1 MIPCALRLRRW
12 LPILLLFCF
21 SAATLTAQTAPPAAR
36 PCLLNSERGEVAD
49 CLITAPDGTRMV
61 AHRYLRDLKFYRGGL
76 ALIRASEGWLYVNRK
91 GRVVLDGIALFDG
104 APDLFREGLV
114 RIQKDGK
121 LGYAD
126 HKGRV
131 VITPSY
137 DGALSFDRHR
147 AEVCRQCT
155 LVCADVQ
162 TKKACEYHTF
172 SGGQWFSIDRRGRE
186 TPIPARVPEESAAR

>member
-1 MIPCALRLRRW
+1 MILCVPRLRRW
-12 LPILLLFCF
+12 LPLVFLLCSSV
-21 SAATLTAQTAPPAAR
+21 SALLAQTATPAAR

-49 CLITAPDGTRMV
+49 CLLTMPDGSRMV
-61 AHRYLRDLKFYRGGL
+61 AHRYLRDLKFFRGGL
-76 ALIRASEGWLYVNRK
+76 ALIRASEGWLYVNHK

-121 LGYAD
+121 FGYAD

-131 VITPSY
+131 MIAPSY

-147 AEVCRQCT
+147 AEVCRECT
-155 LVCADVQ
+155 LICADRQ
-162 TKKACEYHTF
+162 SKNACAYHVF
-172 SGGQWFSIDRRGRE
+172 SGGQWFSIDRHGRE
-186 TPIPARVPEESAAR
+186 TPIPAREPEESAAR